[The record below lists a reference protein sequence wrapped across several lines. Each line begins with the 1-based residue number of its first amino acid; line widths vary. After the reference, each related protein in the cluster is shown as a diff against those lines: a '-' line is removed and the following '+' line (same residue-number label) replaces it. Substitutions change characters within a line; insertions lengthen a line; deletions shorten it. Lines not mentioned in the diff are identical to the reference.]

1 MADVTDRLVIRGAR
15 EHNLRNISLELPR
28 DALIVFTGLSGSGK
42 SSLAFDTIFA
52 EGQRRYVESLSAYAR
67 QFLGQMDKPDVDFI
81 EGLSP
86 AVSIDQKSTSRNPRS
101 TVGTIT
107 EVYDYLRLLY
117 ARAGRPHCP
126 ICGEPISRQSPQQIV
141 DRLLAL
147 EPGTR
152 FQILAPVVRGRKG
165 EYVDVFRQLAGGG
178 FSRARVD
185 GEIVSLTEPPTLD
198 KKYKHSIDVVVDRLA
213 VKPTVKQRL
222 TDSVETALGLAQGVS
237 PSTSSTSTPRTRCA
251 SGATRRRLA
260 CPNGHDIAIEELE
273 PRQFSFN
280 GPWGACPVCSG
291 LGTRMEVDPELVVP
305 DDEKTL
311 AEGAIAPWASA
322 QVADYFYRLIASLA
336 ETLRLPYGR
345 AVALA
350 AGRGE
355 EAVAVRGAG
364 PGARP
369 LPQPVRPGAQLQREV
384 RGGRLLHRAPARRGR
399 DRHVPGAL
407 RRLHARGALHRLPR
421 RPAEADLAGGDD
433 RRQEHRR
440 GLEPV
445 DRRCRRVPG
454 PPRAHRPRAA
464 DRRAGAQGDQRA
476 AEVPPR
482 RRPRLPVAQPADGE
496 PVRR

>member
-185 GEIVSLTEPPTLD
+185 GEIISLTEPADPGQEVQALD
-198 KKYKHSIDVVVDRLA
+198 RRRGGPAGRQADCEAAPDRLGRDGPGTRAGCDHHRLRRPRRKGPAARAELLRKAGLSQRSRHRHRGARAAAVLVQRAVGCLPGVLGAGHADGGRPGARGARRREDPGPGGYRAVGLGPGGRLLLPADRLA
-213 VKPTVKQRL
+213 RG
-222 TDSVETALGLAQGVS
+222 E
-237 PSTSSTSTPRTRCA
+237 
-251 SGATRRRLA
+251 
-260 CPNGHDIAIEELE
+260 
-273 PRQFSFN
+273 
-280 GPWGACPVCSG
+280 
-291 LGTRMEVDPELVVP
+291 
-305 DDEKTL
+305 
-311 AEGAIAPWASA
+311 
-322 QVADYFYRLIASLA
+322 
-336 ETLRLPYGR
+336 LRLPYGR
-345 AVALA
+345 ALALTT
-350 AGRGE
+350 GRGE

-364 PGARP
+364 AGACP
-369 LPQPVRPGAQLQREV
+369 LPEPVRTGAQLQREV

-399 DRHVPGAL
+399 DRHLPGTL
-407 RRLHARGALHRLPR
+407 RRLHARGAVHRVSR
-421 RPAEADLAGGDD
+421 RPPQADLAGGDD

-454 PPRAHRPRAA
+454 PPRAHRSRAA

-476 AEVPPR
+476 TEVPPR
-482 RRPRLPVAQPADGE
+482 RRPRLPVPQPADGE